1 MSGTIDLEALGRE
14 VEEELHA
21 FLGRRPA
28 WAAGRPY
35 TDPSSPL
42 GALERRESERLA
54 RLERR
59 ERHERGERAR
69 ERQAR
74 ERTRPWRE
82 QDRFGLRKRVWRERR
97 DRERT
102 LLDRRER
109 AVLERERELLAWL
122 ARHEGWLRELREL
135 EPEARYWCAEQEGRW
150 EREEVTPELLAEIQ
164 RRRQRAGAAR
174 ARELLAREDVRAA
187 LRPAVA
193 DARDPFAAARAA
205 TPILAGLVA
214 GGKISVPVSPV
225 LLAAVALELARGKPI
240 GIGAGAEREQMARGV
255 GG

>member
-1 MSGTIDLEALGRE
+1 MSGAIDLEALGRE
-14 VEEELHA
+14 VEEELQA
-21 FLGRRPA
+21 FLGRRPV
-28 WAAGRPY
+28 WVAARPY
-35 TDPSSPL
+35 ADPASPL
-42 GALERRESERLA
+42 GALGRRESERLA

-109 AVLERERELLAWL
+109 AILEREGELLAWL
-122 ARHEGWLRELREL
+122 ARHEGWLRELRAL
-135 EPEARYWCAEQEGRW
+135 EPEARDWCDEQVGRW
-150 EREEVTPELLAEIQ
+150 GREEVTPGLLAEIE
-164 RRRQRAGAAR
+164 RRRQRAAAAR

-187 LRPAVA
+187 LHPAVG
-193 DARDPFAAARAA
+193 DALDPFAVARGDAH
-205 TPILAGLVA
+205 PGRA
-214 GGKISVPVSPV
+214 GGRREG
-225 LLAAVALELARGKPI
+225 LR
-240 GIGAGAEREQMARGV
+240 AG
-255 GG
+255 